1 MDGSVLEK
9 ARLFFISEHKVRV
22 SIIHLPLF
30 CVVFSLCFKIGFSF
44 FKLFKVF
51 LALCCL
57 IMLLLVNFLMLYFQ
71 SSMYSVIYI
80 PLGFDQRHTAQ
91 RITLFRT
98 NIFHPFITS
107 IFLTMHCLFFV
118 CLSDKLLQSH
128 LLKV

>member
-1 MDGSVLEK
+1 MLKDTLEVMDGSVLEK
-9 ARLFFISEHKVRV
+9 ARLFFISEHEVRV
-22 SIIHLPLF
+22 SITHLPLF
-30 CVVFSLCFKIGFSF
+30 CVVFSLCFKIGFLF

-51 LALCCL
+51 LTLCCL

-80 PLGFDQRHTAQ
+80 PLGFDQRRTAQ

-107 IFLTMHCLFFV
+107 IFLTMHGLFFV
-118 CLSDKLLQSH
+118 CLFD
-128 LLKV
+128 

>member
-80 PLGFDQRHTAQ
+80 PLGFDQRRTAQ

-118 CLSDKLLQSH
+118 CLFDKLLQSH